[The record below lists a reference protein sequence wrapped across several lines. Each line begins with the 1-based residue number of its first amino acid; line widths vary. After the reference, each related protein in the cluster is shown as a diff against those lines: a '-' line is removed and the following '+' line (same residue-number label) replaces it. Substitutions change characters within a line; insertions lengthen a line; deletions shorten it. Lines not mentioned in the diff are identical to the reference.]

1 MKIMKS
7 LLCSSP
13 SSLKRWIS
21 RLLAK
26 DWRESESASDFL
38 HASKSLSIALGG
50 SSVLQRL
57 SKRQVIFNHNESM
70 KMFHLF
76 FNPPQHEFLLLHP
89 CKCPSLQRCRH
100 TQCDSFRERFHCSCP
115 QIHSGCARVE
125 AGSNRLQCGWHSCC
139 QTQTLSRKI
148 RKAIIVH
155 RIQRC
160 MSWYL
165 CSSIKYHQS
174 TPQFRMFFV
183 NDGYPYCRNSARSVS
198 PHLFATFLSLRI
210 PNCSFQ
216 YYLEGSSHKNQ
227 ASIIPPTL
235 QSSKY
240 SPTCATE
247 TKREKS
253 TKTFT
258 SAINAA

>member
-1 MKIMKS
+1 MKVYIRLCKEVGTRS
-7 LLCSSP
+7 ATLLLSSNPWRMCSRRSRTQSP
-13 SSLKRWIS
+13 AMW
-21 RLLAK
+21 LA
-26 DWRESESASDFL
+26 
-38 HASKSLSIALGG
+38 
-50 SSVLQRL
+50 
-57 SKRQVIFNHNESM
+57 
-70 KMFHLF
+70 
-76 FNPPQHEFLLLHP
+76 FLLP
-89 CKCPSLQRCRH
+89 NP
-100 TQCDSFRERFHCSCP
+100 D
-115 QIHSGCARVE
+115 
-125 AGSNRLQCGWHSCC
+125 
-139 QTQTLSRKI
+139 TLPKI

-160 MSWYL
+160 MTWYL

-183 NDGYPYCRNSARSVS
+183 NDRYPYCRNSARNVS
-198 PHLFATFLSLRI
+198 PHLFATFLSVRI

-216 YYLEGSSHKNQ
+216 YYLEGSSHKNR
-227 ASIIPPTL
+227 ASIFPPTL

>member
-1 MKIMKS
+1 MCTS
-7 LLCSSP
+7 LLLTQLSQ
-13 SSLKRWIS
+13 SLDISS
-21 RLLAK
+21 RLL
-26 DWRESESASDFL
+26 RRCFIFFSTPHNMSSSCCTHES
-38 HASKSLSIALGG
+38 
-50 SSVLQRL
+50 VYT
-57 SKRQVIFNHNESM
+57 
-70 KMFHLF
+70 
-76 FNPPQHEFLLLHP
+76 
-89 CKCPSLQRCRH
+89 SLQRCRH

-165 CSSIKYHQS
+165 CSSIKCHQS

-198 PHLFATFLSLRI
+198 PHLFATFLSVRI